1 MREVRRGAYLLLA
14 SRDRQLPLPRIRYLG
29 LQFDIDTDEIPV
41 VCRENF
47 PRQVAESV
55 GLALGPLLAWW
66 GLNRGGQDPDPLDLT
81 VFVLSFLVLAVIPSL
96 LSPRAFRWTLLLSGS
111 ALLAFRIASIFLD
124 TQPLAKEI
132 VVALGVLATGLFV
145 TPRTQWLLA
154 VARWLLAL
162 GIIAM
167 YATLPFRDVRGTIE
181 GGALVILSPVLFPL
195 VFLCVWKSR
204 RLFKSD
210 GQDWAYR
217 IEIPGAPSP
226 AEDRTSIKKAAS

>member
-1 MREVRRGAYLLLA
+1 MGY
-14 SRDRQLPLPRIRYLG
+14 S
-29 LQFDIDTDEIPV
+29 FDIETDEVPV
-41 VCRENF
+41 VSRENF

-81 VFVLSFLVLAVIPSL
+81 VIFLSLPLLGAIPSV

-162 GIIAM
+162 GIVAL
-167 YATLPFRDVRGTIE
+167 YATAPFRDLRGLD
-181 GGALVILSPVLFPL
+181 GGGLLLSVPILVPSA
-195 VFLCVWKSR
+195 FLCVWKSR

-217 IEIPGAPSP
+217 IEIPGAPDASENP
-226 AEDRTSIKKAAS
+226 NSIAAAAS

>member
-1 MREVRRGAYLLLA
+1 MGY
-14 SRDRQLPLPRIRYLG
+14 S
-29 LQFDIDTDEIPV
+29 FDIETDEVPV
-41 VCRENF
+41 VSRENF

-81 VFVLSFLVLAVIPSL
+81 VFVLSFFVLAAIPSV
-96 LSPRAFRWTLLLSGS
+96 LSPRAFRWTLILSGS

-162 GIIAM
+162 GIVAL
-167 YATLPFRDVRGTIE
+167 YATAPFRDLRGLD
-181 GGALVILSPVLFPL
+181 GGGLVILSPVLFPL
-195 VFLCVWKSR
+195 VLLCVWKSR